1 MKKPPSSLANKNTQ
15 SVYSTTTTTNSQGSS
30 PMTRTTIVPATKTK
44 TYAPLKRTAAF
55 DHIQATPVPMTA
67 LLDILS
73 LVRIAGSPAEKYL
86 IDTYIMPLKP
96 EVDEYGNMFVAVGES
111 PTVAFTA
118 HTDTVHSDWAFTP
131 YYVSKSKNKPTQRPI
146 TGVERQGIFVEE
158 NMVVLDPASDEDCL
172 GADDGTGVWIMLNLI
187 KANVPGLYCFYLDE
201 ESGRNGS
208 EWSAKHDADRYA
220 GVGMMLSFDRK
231 GTSDVITHQ
240 MGERCCSE
248 LFALHISQAIDPEG
262 GVRPDDTGS
271 FTDSYS
277 FLDVIPE
284 CTNICVGYYSQHT
297 PRETQDLTWAA
308 YLVNR
313 LIGINWNIVPVER
326 DPTAIPVNDHTI
338 DDIVAAFPKDVAAVL
353 QLYLGVT
360 CDELVEMLAELN
372 NETVTNFERRFEAEQ
387 EMDWEFGYGIDK
399 DFRL

>member
-1 MKKPPSSLANKNTQ
+1 MKKLPSLALNNSH
-15 SVYSTTTTTNSQGSS
+15 SVYLVTTTQGSN
-30 PMTRTTIVPATKTK
+30 PMTRTSKAATKKFVPA
-44 TYAPLKRTAAF
+44 KRTATF
-55 DHIQATPVPMTA
+55 DDIQATPVSMNA
-67 LLDILS
+67 LLDILT
-73 LVRIAGSPAEKYL
+73 LVRIANSPAEHYL

-96 EVDEYGNMFVAVGES
+96 EVDAYGNLFLTIPDTKGES

-118 HTDTVHSDWAFTP
+118 HTDTVHSDFDFTP
-131 YYVSKSKNKPTQRPI
+131 YYVSKAKNKPTRR
-146 TGVERQGIFVEE
+146 TVTDVERQSIIVEE
-158 NMVVLDPASDEDCL
+158 NMLTLDPTSDEDCL

-187 KANVPGLYCFYLDE
+187 AAKVPGLYCFYLDE
-201 ESGRNGS
+201 ESGRQGS
-208 EWSAKHDADRYA
+208 EWSVANNPERYE
-220 GVGMMLSFDRK
+220 GIDMMLSFDRK

-248 LFALHISQAIDPEG
+248 LFAQHISHAIDPEG
-262 GVRPDDTGS
+262 GVKPDDTGS

-313 LIGINWNIVPVER
+313 LIAVDWNIVPVER
-326 DPTAIPVNDHTI
+326 DPTAIPVNDTTI
-338 DDIVAAFPKDVAAVL
+338 DEIVETFPKDVAAVL

-360 CDELVEMLAELN
+360 CEELVEMLSELN

-387 EMDWEFGYGIDK
+387 EMDDFGYGFHK